1 MHMNISEVPRNR
13 CQALFSAA
21 QQQDQNNAH
30 KLKHSKFHL
39 SLKNSFSLG
48 MAEHGRAA
56 QGGRDTQTWPRSC
69 VPAPVTLPCQGVG
82 LDHLPSNQTVGKF
95 CQNPFPCGSPAPRA
109 IHSKRGENTG
119 GEENIGKERRRTARA
134 AQLRPG
140 TAGRVDG
147 HPEGHP
153 RRPDTLTDTL
163 RNRPAVRPF

>member
-1 MHMNISEVPRNR
+1 MNISEVPRNR

-69 VPAPVTLPCQGVG
+69 APAPVTLPCQGVG
-82 LDHLPSNQTVGKF
+82 LDHLPSSWEILSKPISLRQPRSEG
-95 CQNPFPCGSPAPRA
+95 NPFKEGREHQRGREHWQGEAPHGPGCPAPA
-109 IHSKRGENTG
+109 GHC
-119 GEENIGKERRRTARA
+119 
-134 AQLRPG
+134 RP
-140 TAGRVDG
+140 R
-147 HPEGHP
+147 
-153 RRPDTLTDTL
+153 
-163 RNRPAVRPF
+163 